1 MMGSS
6 SALTAVPRATSSAS
20 GCGFVALEDLGLELR
35 LGSTATTTPSWRGVG
50 EARTSR
56 TASAMSLGTAYLHGA
71 RGVARGAGRGARS
84 AQCVV
89 GGESSA
95 GPDEGGGRGR
105 GGWGVVGGAWWGAC
119 HRAPVAQLLQH
130 DLHRRVAHGEVAG
143 GGGALVAL
151 EAQLDLVQGQG

>member
-1 MMGSS
+1 MAGSS

-71 RGVARGAGRGARS
+71 RGAGRGARGVARGAG
-84 AQCVV
+84 C
-89 GGESSA
+89 SA
-95 GPDEGGGRGR
+95 GH
-105 GGWGVVGGAWWGAC
+105 GVRNA
-119 HRAPVAQLLQH
+119 
-130 DLHRRVAHGEVAG
+130 
-143 GGGALVAL
+143 
-151 EAQLDLVQGQG
+151 